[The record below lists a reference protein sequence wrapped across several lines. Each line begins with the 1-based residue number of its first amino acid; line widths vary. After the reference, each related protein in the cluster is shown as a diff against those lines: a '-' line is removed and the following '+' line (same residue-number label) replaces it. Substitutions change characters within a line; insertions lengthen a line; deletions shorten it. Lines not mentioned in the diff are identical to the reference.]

1 MAAATIEIGATITVG
16 DLAEKLSVPVTTL
29 IGELFKNG
37 MMITVN
43 ETVDFDTAQIIVGE
57 LDLDIEITRKQDSP
71 DEVVKREK
79 SSADPNAKDRPPV
92 IAVMGHVDHGK
103 TSLLDKIRG
112 GHVADGESG
121 GITQHISAYQIDHP
135 LSSGPKGSKT
145 HRKITFLDTPG
156 HEAFAAL
163 REHGALLTDLVVIVV
178 AADDGIKPQTLEAI
192 RFAKKAGVKMI
203 VAANKMDKEGANLDR
218 LKGQLSENQLM
229 PEDYGG
235 DIAVMPVSAMT
246 GKGVDELIDMILLS
260 TDVEEL
266 KALSTGP
273 AKGLVIESRMEQ
285 GRGPIAV
292 ALVEHG
298 LLKQGDFLVAG
309 SAYGKARTVHDTE
322 GKIIKTAGPST
333 PVLISGFKSLPDFGD
348 VFEVVKSEKEAI
360 KVAEKNTAEKD
371 NSGKSS
377 NVSDSELLRII
388 TQKNK
393 LQELNVVV
401 KADVQGSLTS
411 VIDSLK
417 TIGTSEVAVRI
428 VSSGVGAINDSDL
441 YTASTSDAI
450 LYGFHVAFPQGLK
463 QTASRDK
470 ISVRL
475 YDVIYELLDDATQEL
490 SDLLAPEVIEK
501 DLGRLKVK
509 KVFKTTQKEIIAG
522 GEVTVGTI
530 AVPAKVKITRDK
542 EVIAEV
548 EATRLQRGP
557 QEVKAVEKGEEC
569 GVTIST
575 ESKINLQEGDNL
587 EFFTRELKERTL

>member
-1 MAAATIEIGATITVG
+1 MASATIEIGATINVG

-57 LDLDIEITRKQDSP
+57 LDLDIELISKKDAP
-71 DEVVKREK
+71 DEVIKREK
-79 SSADPNAKDRPPV
+79 SSIDPNAVERPPV

-121 GITQHISAYQIDHP
+121 GITQHISAYQIDHTV
-135 LSSGPKGSKT
+135 KGSKDS
-145 HRKITFLDTPG
+145 RRITFLDTPG

-192 RFAKKAGVKMI
+192 RFAKKAGVKII

-246 GKGVDELIDMILLS
+246 GKGVPELIDMILLS

-266 KALSTGP
+266 KALAKGP
-273 AKGLVIESRMEQ
+273 ATGLVIESRMET

-298 LLKQGDFLVAG
+298 ELKQGDFLVAG
-309 SAYGKARTVHDTE
+309 SVYGKARTIHDTN
-322 GKIIKTAGPST
+322 GSKIKTAGPST

-360 KVAEKNTAEKD
+360 KIAEKNTAEKD

-388 TQKNK
+388 SQKNK
-393 LQELNVVV
+393 LQELNIVV

-411 VIDSLK
+411 VLDSLK
-417 TIGTSEVAVRI
+417 TIGTSEVAVRV

-509 KVFKTTQKEIIAG
+509 KVFKTTQKEIITG

-530 AVPAKVKITRDK
+530 AAPAKVKITRDK

-557 QEVKAVEKGEEC
+557 QEVKMVEKGEEC
-569 GVTIST
+569 GVTIAT
-575 ESKINLQEGDNL
+575 ESKINLQEGDHL